1 MYAMTGKLVAQAG
14 RRSKLVEILMRASSV
29 VAQFQGCRAYIVNED
44 IEDEESV
51 WVFEI
56 WDDKD
61 AHDVSLQD
69 EQVRSLIA
77 EAMPL
82 IGEASGGAELRVMG
96 GHGIR
101 DYAYSNSTFLLMNNT
116 L

>member
-1 MYAMTGKLVAQAG
+1 MYAMIGKLTVQAG
-14 RRSKLVEILMRASSV
+14 KRDALVEILLRASGV
-29 VAQFQGCRAYIVNED
+29 VAQLPGCCAYILNED
-44 IEDEESV
+44 IIDKTSV

-56 WDDKD
+56 WDNKE

-82 IGEASGGAELRVMG
+82 MGGPPSGAELKVVG
-96 GHGIR
+96 GHGI
-101 DYAYSNSTFLLMNNT
+101 DN
-116 L
+116 